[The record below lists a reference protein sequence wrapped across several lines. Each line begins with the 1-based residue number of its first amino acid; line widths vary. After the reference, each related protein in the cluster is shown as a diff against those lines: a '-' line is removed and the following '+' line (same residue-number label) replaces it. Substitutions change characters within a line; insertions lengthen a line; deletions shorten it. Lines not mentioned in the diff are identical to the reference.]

1 MGGVAAALG
10 IGTFA
15 PGLVANAASTAPSR
29 DGGNEPKLINS
40 TALPESGEYQSCMA
54 MFGLTKENS
63 DLATFDVVN
72 TDNVVSPSPVIGTDI
87 IPIVTITDESD
98 NSLQCE
104 ATPGWTDDFT
114 WNSNYFGPG
123 DGGWFDGEI
132 TYPGPGYYPIPN
144 IAGVELDPPDLGP
157 FTPVTRTIE
166 FLHDFNPDVVVTW
179 SPQEPVAL
187 QSPWLPVENYPDSSA
202 ALSDPFFVAIFSAV
216 ENTGDADQADYLDMV
231 LAEQFD
237 GDLDPSC
244 STSNPTYIA
253 LVSTLNELK
262 GSAGW
267 GIFSCSDVANAAL
280 TVGRMLLM
288 EAETSQTRITITLT
302 LAAPVSPTTT
312 TTAPPTT
319 AAAEPP
325 AVLTFT
331 G

>member
-1 MGGVAAALG
+1 MRISNSRRSIKFLVGGVAAALG

-72 TDNVVSPSPVIGTDI
+72 TNNIVSPSPVIGTDI
-87 IPIVTITDESD
+87 IPIVTITDASD

-104 ATPGWTDDFT
+104 ATPGWTDEET
-114 WNSNYFGPG
+114 WNSDYF
-123 DGGWFDGEI
+123 DADWWYNGEV
-132 TYPGPGYYPIPN
+132 TYPGTGYYPLPN
-144 IAGVELDPPDLGP
+144 IAGVTLYPPSPLEP

-187 QSPWLPVENYPDSSA
+187 QSPWLPVVNHPDSSA
-202 ALSDPFFVAIFSAV
+202 ALSDPFFVAIFAAV
-216 ENTGDADQADYLDMV
+216 ENTGDAAQAAYLRLV
-231 LAEQFD
+231 LTEDFD
-237 GDLDPSC
+237 SEPSTC
-244 STSNPTYIA
+244 SEDNPTYVA
-253 LVSTLNELK
+253 LVATLDELK

-267 GIFSCSDVANAAL
+267 PIYSCGYVASAAI
-280 TVGRMLLM
+280 TVGRMLMM
-288 EAETSQTRITITLT
+288 EAETSQTGITITLT
-302 LAAPVSPTTT
+302 LAAPAPATPT
-312 TTAPPTT
+312 A
-319 AAAEPP
+319 P